1 MLPRWQEAF
10 PKARA
15 ARLEAAAP
23 QAGQPVLVW
32 LRLVAGIPAER
43 QIASLRER
51 FGQIG
56 FVVLSDIPNDQEAI
70 AAFSAAARGYC
81 NSHAASALLRQVAD
95 VVLQGGIWI
104 GEGLMQ
110 RLLNVVEKITPADKT
125 ADINEQDWA
134 APLTER
140 EREVALVIAEGQ
152 SNREIAARLG
162 ITERTVKAH
171 VGMILNKL
179 QVRDR
184 LQLALVIKGR

>member
-1 MLPRWQEAF
+1 MLPRWKDAF
-10 PKARA
+10 PTARA
-15 ARLEAAAP
+15 VRLEKAEP
-23 QAGQPVLVW
+23 QPGHPVLPW
-32 LRLVAGIPAER
+32 LRLAAGIPAER
-43 QIASLRER
+43 QIAFLRER

-56 FVVLSDIPNDQEAI
+56 FVVLSDIPTDQEAI

-81 NSHAASALLRQVAD
+81 NSHAAAALLRQVAD
-95 VVLQGGIWI
+95 VVLQGGLWI
-104 GEGLMQ
+104 GEDMMQ
-110 RLLNVVEKITPADKT
+110 RLLTVVEKIPSSEK
-125 ADINEQDWA
+125 ERQGWA
-134 APLTER
+134 GPLTER